1 LVVLSA
7 CIISESPEAFSVF
20 SMELPQAERIKVRVR
35 VTKVKE
41 YLLNLDLS
49 IEIIV

>member
-1 LVVLSA
+1 
-7 CIISESPEAFSVF
+7 
-20 SMELPQAERIKVRVR
+20 MELPQAERIKVRVS
-35 VTKVKE
+35 VSKVKE